1 MHPLHIALVPNS
13 YHPHIGGVET
23 AVHEMGRELVKKGH
37 RVTVITARNPL
48 SAPAHEQVDG
58 LCVHRVPMF
67 MPGVTMHSGWRRYIL
82 AAAKLVAAP
91 IISASCLYTAARIFA
106 DDPPDLVN
114 IHYIGGNAL
123 YGILL
128 SRLLRVPLVVNIHG
142 EDIAR
147 DPAKSRL
154 CRILVRFALG
164 QSQAVLCNSAYL
176 QQLAAQIA
184 PAISHKSE
192 VVGNGVRLEEF
203 EAAEPF
209 VSNYPYILGI
219 GRFVHKK
226 GFDQLILA
234 FAKAKP
240 NLGEAKL
247 VLAGD
252 GPDRADSQQLAANC
266 GAGDHIEFKGYV
278 NHHSA
283 ISLMK
288 GAQIVVVPSRREPF
302 GIVAVEAMAAG
313 TPVIASAVGGLPEII
328 RDGKNGI
335 LVPDSHPDEM
345 AEAMQML
352 WQQPAIRAKLA
363 AEARRTVATQYTW
376 SQVTQRMLEQYRNV
390 LASCG
395 GS

>member
-1 MHPLHIALVPNS
+1 MHPLHIALVTNS
-13 YHPHIGGVET
+13 YYPHIGGVEM
-23 AVHEMGRELVKKGH
+23 AVQEMARELVKKGH
-37 RVTVITARNPL
+37 RVTVITARNSL
-48 SAPAHEQVDG
+48 SAPAYEKVDG
-58 LCVHRVPMF
+58 LPVHRVPMF
-67 MPGVTMHSGWRRYIL
+67 MPGVAMHGGGRQYIL
-82 AAAKLVAAP
+82 AALKLVATP
-91 IISASCLYTAARIFA
+91 IIPASCLYTVARIFA
-106 DDPPDLVN
+106 DDPPALVN
-114 IHYIGGNAL
+114 VHYIGGNAL

-128 SRLLRVPLVVNIHG
+128 SRFLRVPLVVNIHG

-147 DPAKSRL
+147 DPVKSKL

-176 QQLAAQIA
+176 QQLAVQIA

-203 EAAEPF
+203 ETVE
-209 VSNYPYILGI
+209 PYISNVPYIFWI

-226 GFDQLILA
+226 GFDRLIAA
-234 FAKAKP
+234 FAQVKP
-240 NLGEAKL
+240 ELGEAKL
-247 VLAGD
+247 ILAGD
-252 GPDRADSQQLAANC
+252 GPDRTDLQQIADNC
-266 GAGDHIEFKGYV
+266 GAGDHIGFKGYV

-313 TPVIASAVGGLPEII
+313 TPVIATAVGGLPDII
-328 RDGKNGI
+328 SDGKNGI
-335 LVPDSHPDEM
+335 LVPDGRPDEM

-352 WQQPAIRAKLA
+352 WQQPAIREKLA
-363 AEARRTVATQYTW
+363 AEARRTVATRYTW
-376 SQVTQRMLEQYRNV
+376 SQVTQRMLTQYRNV
-390 LASCG
+390 LASDA

>member
-1 MHPLHIALVPNS
+1 MGPLHIALVTNS
-13 YHPHIGGVET
+13 YYPHIGGVET
-23 AVHEMGRELVKKGH
+23 AVQEIGRELVRKGH

-48 SAPAHEQVDG
+48 SAPAYEKVDG
-58 LCVHRVPMF
+58 LPVHRVPMF
-67 MPGVTMHSGWRRYIL
+67 MPGVAMHGGGRQYIL
-82 AAAKLVAAP
+82 AALKLVATP
-91 IISASCLYTAARIFA
+91 VIPASCLYTAVRIFA
-106 DDPPDLVN
+106 GDLPDLVN
-114 IHYIGGNAL
+114 VHYIGGNAL
-123 YGILL
+123 CGIIL

-147 DPAKSRL
+147 DPVKSRL

-176 QQLAAQIA
+176 QQLAVQIA

-203 EAAEPF
+203 ERVESYI
-209 VSNYPYILGI
+209 SNVPYIFGI

-226 GFDQLILA
+226 GFDRLILA
-234 FAKAKP
+234 FAQAKP
-240 NLGEAKL
+240 HLGNAKL

-252 GPDRADSQQLAANC
+252 GPDRADLQQLAATC
-266 GAGDHIEFKGYV
+266 GAGGNIEFPGLV

-313 TPVIASAVGGLPEII
+313 TPVIATAVGGLAEII
-328 RDGKNGI
+328 RDGGNGI
-335 LVPDSHPDEM
+335 LVPDGRPDEM

-363 AEARRTVATQYTW
+363 AEARRTVEARYTW

-395 GS
+395 GT